1 MGVIWKEVTEG
12 SYKTERRY
20 GRYGRKEGRKVR
32 KDGRKARYER

>member
-20 GRYGRKEGRKVR
+20 GRYGRKEGRKEGTERR
-32 KDGRKARYER
+32 KEGKV